1 MPATIACPHC
11 RTTHMYP
18 DQMVGKRA
26 RCKQCLSLFLV
37 SALTGV
43 GTPVDDVD
51 PHEQVQK
58 ETTKA
63 KAKPAPPR
71 RRHGDDYGPE
81 PARKSGG
88 SGTLIGLLVGC
99 GAFLVVLVL
108 GAGGVAAWFF
118 LSSPDQPSAAAPP
131 PKQAQPAPPPVRPP
145 DPFPPVQ
152 PKQPAQ
158 PQPPVQP
165 KQPQPPA
172 KPAFTLSNA
181 KVTRLR
187 NVPTVHVEYRPDAA
201 PPAADQQFFLLIR
214 SAGGGTYR
222 SQQLLAGR
230 LSRPGALNVRLPRA
244 MNDPGPFEL
253 TLRMGRL
260 GMADEGE
267 SVSNTVSTGL

>member
-1 MPATIACPHC
+1 MPATVACPHC

-51 PHEQVQK
+51 PQEQEQK
-58 ETTKA
+58 EAAA
-63 KAKPAPPR
+63 KAKQAPPR
-71 RRHGDDYGPE
+71 RRYGDYGPE
-81 PARKSGG
+81 PVRRAGG
-88 SGTLIGLLVGC
+88 SGMLIGLLVGC
-99 GAFLVVLVL
+99 GAFLIVLVL

-118 LSSPDQPSAAAPP
+118 LSSPDQPSAVTPP
-131 PKQAQPAPPPVRPP
+131 PRPAPPVP
-145 DPFPPVQ
+145 PPVQ
-152 PKQPAQ
+152 PKPPGQ
-158 PQPPVQP
+158 PQPPAQP
-165 KQPQPPA
+165 KPPAQPQPPA

-187 NVPTVHVEYRPDAA
+187 NLPTVHVEYRPDTG
-201 PPAADQQFFLLIR
+201 PPAAEQQFFLLIR
-214 SAGGGTYR
+214 SAAGGTYR
-222 SQQLLAGR
+222 SQQLLPSR
-230 LSRPGALNVRLPRA
+230 LSRQGTLNVRLPRA

-267 SVSNTVSTGL
+267 SVSNTVSTGP